1 MFTQIFN
8 VFTNLRYLSFDPS
21 SVSLQGL
28 SFYVSPS
35 TIISST
41 LLELHVDIES
51 FNDCLY
57 LLDDRFNQ
65 LHTLY
70 VNILIIIFSP
80 RIINNKDKISNLR
93 LFSLHCNNTIFEYDQ
108 LGVPLLHRMLN
119 LENLNL
125 LIRVNRD
132 KGLIENNQHTFKYF
146 HNNQTISCVDYFEE
160 CKYVTEVG
168 LYDERPFEH
177 EFFLRIA
184 QSFPSMEK
192 LTVVNRKSQID
203 KRCIKSINDN
213 QDLSIIKY
221 PHLTKFFL
229 EEAHDDC
236 IEQSLVDT
244 KMCLP
249 NNVFLFAVDRS
260 LERVARNFERGA
272 TRNNCEKVSYLSI
285 HGISLDD
292 EHIKHY
298 FPHAHIC
305 SNLL

>member
-1 MFTQIFN
+1 
-8 VFTNLRYLSFDPS
+8 
-21 SVSLQGL
+21 
-28 SFYVSPS
+28 
-35 TIISST
+35 
-41 LLELHVDIES
+41 
-51 FNDCLY
+51 
-57 LLDDRFNQ
+57 
-65 LHTLY
+65 
-70 VNILIIIFSP
+70 
-80 RIINNKDKISNLR
+80 
-93 LFSLHCNNTIFEYDQ
+93 
-108 LGVPLLHRMLN
+108 
-119 LENLNL
+119 
-125 LIRVNRD
+125 
-132 KGLIENNQHTFKYF
+132 NQHTFKYF

>member
-1 MFTQIFN
+1 KTPFVYILKNQLSSLVIDFIVKNNSRTKTENVHTLMFTQIFN

-41 LLELHVDIES
+41 LLELHVGIES
-51 FNDCLY
+51 FNDYLY
-57 LLDDRFNQ
+57 LLDERFNQ

-70 VNILIIIFSP
+70 VNILIIISSP
-80 RIINNKDKISNLR
+80 RIVNNKNKISNLR
-93 LFSLHCNNTIFEYDQ
+93 LFSLHSNNTIFEYGQ
-108 LGVPLLHRMLN
+108 LVVPLLHRMLN

-132 KGLIENNQHTFKYF
+132 KGLIEK
-146 HNNQTISCVDYFEE
+146 

-184 QSFPSMEK
+184 QSFSSMEK

-221 PHLTKFFL
+221 PHLTKVFL

-249 NNVFLFAVDRS
+249 NNVFLSAVDRS
-260 LERVARNFERGA
+260 LERVARNFERGV
-272 TRNNCEKVSYLSI
+272 TRNNCEK
-285 HGISLDD
+285 
-292 EHIKHY
+292 
-298 FPHAHIC
+298 
-305 SNLL
+305 